1 MKTEE
6 EEEEEERWEARRF
19 SDVVLDGQ
27 VLAAHHAISLEP
39 LAAELLGGSLRR
51 VGPLDG
57 DAVVVGVL
65 GGDVEGVTRDGHQ
78 HGFLGVE
85 HSTRRIHSQA
95 ARVGRLD
102 RPADASS
109 TRVDDLNGERRG
121 GKQVWRW
128 EKQIGLP

>member
-1 MKTEE
+1 MKKELMRHTWQ
-6 EEEEEERWEARRF
+6 RTRGGGGRHF

-27 VLAAHHAISLEP
+27 ILAAHHAISLEP

-65 GGDVEGVTRDGHQ
+65 GGDVEGVTGDGHQ
-78 HGFLGVE
+78 HGFFGVE
-85 HSTRRIHSQA
+85 HSTRRVHSQA
-95 ARVGRLD
+95 SRIGRLD

-109 TRVDDLNGERRG
+109 TRVDDLKRR
-121 GKQVWRW
+121 
-128 EKQIGLP
+128 EKGILLN

>member
-1 MKTEE
+1 MEE
-6 EEEEEERWEARRF
+6 VEWEARHF

-65 GGDVEGVTRDGHQ
+65 GGDVEGVTGDGHQ

-85 HSTRRIHSQA
+85 HSTRRVHSQA
-95 ARVGRLD
+95 SSVGRLD
-102 RPADASS
+102 CPADATS
-109 TRVDDLNGERRG
+109 TRVDDLKLVEVIN
-121 GKQVWRW
+121 
-128 EKQIGLP
+128 